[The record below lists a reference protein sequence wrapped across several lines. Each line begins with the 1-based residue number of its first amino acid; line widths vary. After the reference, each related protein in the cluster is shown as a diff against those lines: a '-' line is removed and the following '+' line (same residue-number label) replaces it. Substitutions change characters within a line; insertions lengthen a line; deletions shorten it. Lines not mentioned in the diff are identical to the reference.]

1 MVPETIQYYSPCRYG
16 TAGDVSN
23 ILSAMNISI
32 LMYLFL
38 KSGKLHETHRLKG
51 ILTLLIPCLS
61 YCKRSAF
68 QFNRDMFAWDAQGRL
83 AWMLWSCI

>member
-23 ILSAMNISI
+23 IFSAMNISI
-32 LMYLFL
+32 SMYLFL

-51 ILTLLIPCLS
+51 ILTLLIPCVS
-61 YCKRSAF
+61 HCKRSALQCSPGMPKEGSLGCYGVAF
-68 QFNRDMFAWDAQGRL
+68 E
-83 AWMLWSCI
+83 